1 MYRKHAR
8 VAIGTENM
16 YACDSQRERLQG
28 MLPTY
33 CNHEKRRSNLL
44 STSGLQLIENVCNN
58 FRQVAF

>member
-33 CNHEKRRSNLL
+33 CTMK
-44 STSGLQLIENVCNN
+44 TQK
-58 FRQVAF
+58 

>member
-33 CNHEKRRSNLL
+33 CNHENAEV
-44 STSGLQLIENVCNN
+44 ICY
-58 FRQVAF
+58 RQVVFNL